1 MYNKD
6 LDIFKAVVET
16 GSFSKA
22 AQKCFITHT
31 AVIKKMSNLEN
42 HFGFPLFHRSSRGVT
57 VTTEGQILY
66 HHTLEIMDY
75 SKKLLPKLNPYGKKK
90 RM

>member
-6 LDIFKAVVET
+6 LDIFKAVAET

-31 AVIKKMSNLEN
+31 AVIKKMGNLET
-42 HFGFPLFHRSSRGVT
+42 HFGATLFHRSTRGVT
-57 VTTEGQILY
+57 LTTEGQIL
-66 HHTLEIMDY
+66 
-75 SKKLLPKLNPYGKKK
+75 
-90 RM
+90 

>member
-6 LDIFKAVVET
+6 LDIFKAVAET

-31 AVIKKMSNLEN
+31 AVIKKMGNLET
-42 HFGFPLFHRSSRGVT
+42 HFGATLFHRSTQGS
-57 VTTEGQILY
+57 
-66 HHTLEIMDY
+66 
-75 SKKLLPKLNPYGKKK
+75 P
-90 RM
+90 

>member
-6 LDIFKAVVET
+6 LDIFKAVAET

-31 AVIKKMSNLEN
+31 AVIKKMGNLET
-42 HFGFPLFHRSSRGVT
+42 HFGVDFIPSFDARGHR
-57 VTTEGQILY
+57 
-66 HHTLEIMDY
+66 
-75 SKKLLPKLNPYGKKK
+75 
-90 RM
+90 